1 MGCANT
7 SANCNRGFVDKITI
21 KDLELDAHIGV
32 TAEERARPQKVLLTI
47 VLERDLGEAGR
58 TDTETTT
65 TPYDEVVQVIKDV
78 IADRPR
84 KLIEAMALDVA
95 REILFR
101 RMAVTVTVEV
111 KKFSIPRTKYVSV
124 EIQRS
129 M

>member
-1 MGCANT
+1 
-7 SANCNRGFVDKITI
+7 VDKITI

-32 TAEERARPQKVLLTI
+32 TAEERARTQKVLLT
-47 VLERDLGEAGR
+47 VTLERDLGEAGR
-58 TDTETTT
+58 TDTETAT
-65 TPYDEVVQVIKDV
+65 TPYDEVVELIKDV
-78 IADRPR
+78 IAERPR
-84 KLIEAMALDVA
+84 KLIEAMALEVA
-95 REILFR
+95 REILYR

>member
-1 MGCANT
+1 M
-7 SANCNRGFVDKITI
+7 DKITI

-32 TAEERARPQKVLLTI
+32 TAEERVRPQKVLLTV

-58 TDTETTT
+58 TDTETAT
-65 TPYDEVVQVIKDV
+65 TPYDEVVQVIKDI
-78 IADRPR
+78 IAERPR
-84 KLIEAMALDVA
+84 KLIEAMALEVA
-95 REILFR
+95 REILYR